1 MWIYL
6 LISLIFL
13 ILALESYF
21 KGGINALV
29 TLIGV
34 FLAVNLAASFGPMAF
49 QWMGDKWW
57 PIDVHPFWN
66 RAVPVVAGFIA
77 IVVIF
82 SILGTVASIMLRK
95 RLEAQWEEYRLEN
108 YKGMNRKFGL
118 CVGLITA
125 SVYSVMALT
134 LIYQL
139 GNFTVPFKND
149 NDPWA
154 LKTLNEA
161 REQLDNTPFIK
172 LAAAYDNTP
181 DLHYEV
187 RDTLVLFLNNN
198 AKTIEKHIHVYPG
211 FYALAETDEIKS
223 LLGIEEEEEEEED
236 PYGED
241 AGDYGDS
248 SDESLYAMWKTQAG
262 NLSLP
267 KLLGNSDVVS
277 AVNTRYEELKAIE
290 PNSDEEKKLL
300 AFMEDIRHFFSTDDK
315 KGGKSQLYG
324 RDAIV
329 GRWKFAPNV
338 SLRENKKTRTS
349 ISVDEMKGIQATVGK
364 MRRVTLKIWPEADQ
378 NQISVNGLSA
388 AGAYDQV
395 LKKLQTVYQ
404 KAVDDG
410 EVEDDSFGYG
420 SGYGGGTTPGQSG
433 GFSQPV
439 GFEETYGTQQG
450 QNDATRTIE
459 QTTEMLIWIQAKDPS
474 WLPTQLNQSMLRG
487 QTAQIGFGKWE
498 GSGIRY
504 QVSIIQAKGKKGA
517 GDIVKSAQ
525 YLLLSMRLNDEWPI
539 RSGKLKATI
548 VKGRLHVQSGRDVFV
563 FTRY

>member
-13 ILALESYF
+13 ILALECYF
-21 KGGINALV
+21 KGGVNALV

-66 RAVPVVAGFIA
+66 RAVPVVAGFIT

-139 GNFTVPFKND
+139 GNFTVPFKERLVQSEKYD
-149 NDPWA
+149 DPWVLA
-154 LKTLNEA
+154 TLNDA
-161 REQLDNTPFIK
+161 REELDNTPFIK
-172 LAAAYDNTP
+172 LAAVYDNTP
-181 DLHYEV
+181 ELHYEV
-187 RDTLVLFLNNN
+187 RDTILLFLSNDP
-198 AKTIEKHIHVYPG
+198 KTIGRHISVYPG

-223 LLGIEEEEEEEED
+223 LLGIAEEEEEEEED

-241 AGDYGDS
+241 TGDYGDS
-248 SDESLYAMWKTQAG
+248 SDESLYDMWRLQAG
-262 NLSLP
+262 ILSLP

-277 AVNTRYEELKAIE
+277 AVNTRYEELKEIE
-290 PNSDEEKKLL
+290 PNSDEEKKLQ
-300 AFMEDIRHFFSTDDK
+300 AFMEDIRHFFETGESK
-315 KGGKSQLYG
+315 LYG

-329 GRWKFAPNV
+329 GRWQFAPNV
-338 SLRENKKTRTS
+338 SLRENKKTRTT
-349 ISVDEMKGIQATVGK
+349 ISVDEMRGIQSTVGK
-364 MRRVTLKIWPEADQ
+364 MRRVTLQVWPEADR
-378 NQISVNGLSA
+378 NQIRVNGLSV
-388 AGAYDQV
+388 AGAYEQV
-395 LKKLQTVYQ
+395 LKKLREEYQ
-404 KAVDDG
+404 KAIDDG
-410 EVEDDSFGYG
+410 EVDDDAYGYG
-420 SGYGGGTTPGQSG
+420 PGYGG

-439 GFEETYGTQQG
+439 GFEETYGEQG
-450 QNDATRTIE
+450 GEANE
-459 QTTEMLIWIQAKDPS
+459 GQAKVEEARRMLAWIRAKNPV
-474 WLPTQLNQSMLRG
+474 WIPRELGRSMSRG
-487 QTAQIGFGKWE
+487 DTMRIGSGSWE
-498 GSGIRY
+498 GSGILFR
-504 QVSIIQAKGKKGA
+504 VTVKPAKVDLSKEAEILSGA
-517 GDIVKSAQ
+517 
-525 YLLLSMRLNDEWPI
+525 MRAAWPL

>member
-13 ILALESYF
+13 ILALECYF
-21 KGGINALV
+21 KGGVNALV

-66 RAVPVVAGFIA
+66 RAVPVVAGFIT

-248 SDESLYAMWKTQAG
+248 SDESLYTMWKTQAG

-290 PNSDEEKKLL
+290 PNSDEEKKLQ
-300 AFMEDIRHFFSTDDK
+300 AFMEDIRHFFETGESK
-315 KGGKSQLYG
+315 LYG

-329 GRWKFAPNV
+329 GRWQFAPNV

-349 ISVDEMKGIQATVGK
+349 ISVDEMRGIQSTVGK
-364 MRRVTLKIWPEADQ
+364 MRRVTLQVWPEADR
-378 NQISVNGLSA
+378 NQIRVNGLSV
-388 AGAYDQV
+388 AGAYEQV
-395 LKKLQTVYQ
+395 LKKLRETYQ
-404 KAVDDG
+404 KAIDDG
-410 EVEDDSFGYG
+410 EVDDDAFGYG
-420 SGYGGGTTPGQSG
+420 AGYGGG

-439 GFEETYGTQQG
+439 GFEETYGTQGGEANEG
-450 QNDATRTIE
+450 QAKVEEARR
-459 QTTEMLIWIQAKDPS
+459 MLTWIQAKDPGWVS
-474 WLPTQLNQSMLRG
+474 RELNRSMLRG
-487 QTAQIGFGKWE
+487 DTVRIGSGKWE
-498 GSGIRY
+498 GSGILF
-504 QVSIIQAKGKKGA
+504 QVTVKPDKVQLSKEAEFLSGA
-517 GDIVKSAQ
+517 
-525 YLLLSMRLNDEWPI
+525 MRTGWPL
-539 RSGKLKATI
+539 RSGKLKSTI
-548 VKGRLHVQSGRDVFV
+548 VKGRLHIRSGRDVFV

>member
-6 LISLIFL
+6 LIGLIFL
-13 ILALESYF
+13 ILALECYF
-21 KGGINALV
+21 KGGVNALV

-34 FLAVNLAASFGPMAF
+34 FLAVNVAASFGPMAF

-57 PIDVHPFWN
+57 SIDTHPFWN
-66 RAVPVVAGFIA
+66 RAVPVVAGFITL
-77 IVVIF
+77 VVLF

-118 CVGLITA
+118 CVGLITG

-154 LKTLNEA
+154 LKTLSEA

-223 LLGIEEEEEEEED
+223 LLGIGEEEEEED
-236 PYGED
+236 DSSVYEPDSGGGY
-241 AGDYGDS
+241 S
-248 SDESLYAMWKTQAG
+248 SDEPLYAMWKKQAG

-277 AVNTRYEELKAIE
+277 TVNTRYEELKAIE

-300 AFMEDIRHFFSTDDK
+300 AFMRDIRVFFDTGESE
-315 KGGKSQLYG
+315 LYG

-338 SLRENKKTRTS
+338 SLRENKKTRTT
-349 ISVDEMKGIQATVGK
+349 ISVDEMRGIQSTVSK
-364 MRRVTLKIWPEADQ
+364 MRRVTLQVWPEADR
-378 NQISVNGLSA
+378 NQIRVNGLSV
-388 AGAYDQV
+388 AGAYEQV
-395 LKKLQTVYQ
+395 LKKLREEYQ
-404 KAVDDG
+404 KAIDDG
-410 EVEDDSFGYG
+410 EVDDDAYGYG
-420 SGYGGGTTPGQSG
+420 PGYGGG

-439 GFEETYGTQQG
+439 GFEETYGEQG
-450 QNDATRTIE
+450 GEANEGQAQGGGSATNAGVDSGQESRLDSPGTRPKHVP
-459 QTTEMLIWIQAKDPS
+459 WRHHAD
-474 WLPTQLNQSMLRG
+474 WLRQL
-487 QTAQIGFGKWE
+487 
-498 GSGIRY
+498 
-504 QVSIIQAKGKKGA
+504 
-517 GDIVKSAQ
+517 
-525 YLLLSMRLNDEWPI
+525 
-539 RSGKLKATI
+539 
-548 VKGRLHVQSGRDVFV
+548 GRLRHSVPRHRQAGQGRPEQGS
-563 FTRY
+563 

>member
-13 ILALESYF
+13 ILALECYF
-21 KGGINALV
+21 KGGVNALV

-66 RAVPVVAGFIA
+66 RAVPVVAGFIT

-172 LAAAYDNTP
+172 LAAAYDKTP

-290 PNSDEEKKLL
+290 PNSDEEKKLQG
-300 AFMEDIRHFFSTDDK
+300 FMEDIRHFFETGESK
-315 KGGKSQLYG
+315 LYG

-329 GRWKFAPNV
+329 GRWQFAPNV

-349 ISVDEMKGIQATVGK
+349 ISVDEMRGIQSTVGK
-364 MRRVTLKIWPEADQ
+364 MRRVTLQVWPEADR
-378 NQISVNGLSA
+378 NQIRVNGLSV
-388 AGAYDQV
+388 AGAYEQV
-395 LKKLQTVYQ
+395 LKKLRETYQ
-404 KAVDDG
+404 KAIDDG
-410 EVEDDSFGYG
+410 EVDDDAFGYG
-420 SGYGGGTTPGQSG
+420 AGYGG

-439 GFEETYGTQQG
+439 GFEETYGTQGGEANEG
-450 QNDATRTIE
+450 QAKVEEARR
-459 QTTEMLIWIQAKDPS
+459 MLAWIQAKDPGWVS
-474 WLPTQLNQSMLRG
+474 RELNRSMLRG
-487 QTAQIGFGKWE
+487 DTVRIGSGKWE
-498 GSGIRY
+498 GSGILF
-504 QVSIIQAKGKKGA
+504 QVTVKPDKVQLSKEAEFLSGA
-517 GDIVKSAQ
+517 
-525 YLLLSMRLNDEWPI
+525 MRTGWPL
-539 RSGKLKATI
+539 RSGKLKSTI
-548 VKGRLHVQSGRDVFV
+548 VKGRLHIRSGRDVFV

>member
-13 ILALESYF
+13 ILALECYF
-21 KGGINALV
+21 KGGVNALV

-66 RAVPVVAGFIA
+66 RAVPVVAGFIT

-139 GNFTVPFKND
+139 GNFTVPFKEKVNE
-149 NDPWA
+149 PWV
-154 LKTLNEA
+154 LTTLNAA
-161 REQLDNTPFIK
+161 REELDNTPFIK
-172 LAAAYDNTP
+172 LAAVYDNTP
-181 DLHYEV
+181 ELHYEV
-187 RDTLVLFLNNN
+187 RDTILLFLSND
-198 AKTIEKHIHVYPG
+198 AKTIGRHISVYPG

-223 LLGIEEEEEEEED
+223 LLGIGEEEEQEED
-236 PYGED
+236 SSAYEPDTGG
-241 AGDYGDS
+241 GDF
-248 SDESLYAMWKTQAG
+248 SDMSLYDMWRLEAG
-262 NLSLP
+262 NLSVTQ
-267 KLLGNSDVVS
+267 LLENSDVVS
-277 AVNTRYEELKAIE
+277 VVNTRYEELKAIE

-300 AFMEDIRHFFSTDDK
+300 AFMEDIRHFFETGESK
-315 KGGKSQLYG
+315 LYG

-329 GRWKFAPNV
+329 GRWQFAPNV

-349 ISVDEMKGIQATVGK
+349 ISVDEMRGIQSTVGK
-364 MRRVTLKIWPEADQ
+364 MRRVTLQVWPEADR
-378 NQISVNGLSA
+378 NQIRVNGLSV
-388 AGAYDQV
+388 AGAYEQV
-395 LKKLQTVYQ
+395 LKKLRETYQ
-404 KAVDDG
+404 KAIDDG
-410 EVEDDSFGYG
+410 EVDDDAFGYG
-420 SGYGGGTTPGQSG
+420 AGYGG

-439 GFEETYGTQQG
+439 GFEETYGTQGGEANEG
-450 QNDATRTIE
+450 QAKVEEARR
-459 QTTEMLIWIQAKDPS
+459 MLTWIQAKDPGWVS
-474 WLPTQLNQSMLRG
+474 RELNRSMLRG
-487 QTAQIGFGKWE
+487 DTVRIGSGKWE
-498 GSGIRY
+498 GSGILF
-504 QVSIIQAKGKKGA
+504 QVTVKPDKVQLSKEAEFLSGA
-517 GDIVKSAQ
+517 
-525 YLLLSMRLNDEWPI
+525 MRTGWPL
-539 RSGKLKATI
+539 RSGNLKSTI
-548 VKGRLHVQSGRDVFV
+548 VKGRLHIRSGRDVFV

>member
-6 LISLIFL
+6 LIGLIFL
-13 ILALESYF
+13 ILALECYF
-21 KGGINALV
+21 KGGVNALV

-66 RAVPVVAGFIA
+66 RAVPVVAGFIT

-223 LLGIEEEEEEEED
+223 LLGIGEEEEEED
-236 PYGED
+236 DSSVYEPDSGGGY
-241 AGDYGDS
+241 S
-248 SDESLYAMWKTQAG
+248 SDEPLYAMWKKQAG

-277 AVNTRYEELKAIE
+277 TVNTRYEELKAIE

-300 AFMEDIRHFFSTDDK
+300 AFMRDIRVFFDTGESE
-315 KGGKSQLYG
+315 LYG

-338 SLRENKKTRTS
+338 SLRENKKTRTT
-349 ISVDEMKGIQATVGK
+349 ISVDEMRGIQSTVSK
-364 MRRVTLKIWPEADQ
+364 MRRVTLQVWPEADR
-378 NQISVNGLSA
+378 NQIRVNGLSV
-388 AGAYDQV
+388 AGAYEQV
-395 LKKLQTVYQ
+395 LKKLREEYQ
-404 KAVDDG
+404 KAIDDG
-410 EVEDDSFGYG
+410 EVDDDAYGYG
-420 SGYGGGTTPGQSG
+420 PGYGGG

-439 GFEETYGTQQG
+439 GFEETYGEQG
-450 QNDATRTIE
+450 GEANEGQAQVEEARR
-459 QTTEMLIWIQAKDPS
+459 MLAWIRAKNPV
-474 WLPTQLNQSMLRG
+474 WIPRELGRSMSRG
-487 QTAQIGFGKWE
+487 DTMRIGSGSWE
-498 GSGIRY
+498 GSGILFR
-504 QVSIIQAKGKKGA
+504 VTVKPAKVDLSKEAEILSGA
-517 GDIVKSAQ
+517 
-525 YLLLSMRLNDEWPI
+525 MRAAWPL

>member
-262 NLSLP
+262 NL
-267 KLLGNSDVVS
+267 
-277 AVNTRYEELKAIE
+277 
-290 PNSDEEKKLL
+290 
-300 AFMEDIRHFFSTDDK
+300 
-315 KGGKSQLYG
+315 
-324 RDAIV
+324 
-329 GRWKFAPNV
+329 
-338 SLRENKKTRTS
+338 
-349 ISVDEMKGIQATVGK
+349 
-364 MRRVTLKIWPEADQ
+364 
-378 NQISVNGLSA
+378 
-388 AGAYDQV
+388 
-395 LKKLQTVYQ
+395 
-404 KAVDDG
+404 
-410 EVEDDSFGYG
+410 
-420 SGYGGGTTPGQSG
+420 
-433 GFSQPV
+433 
-439 GFEETYGTQQG
+439 
-450 QNDATRTIE
+450 
-459 QTTEMLIWIQAKDPS
+459 
-474 WLPTQLNQSMLRG
+474 
-487 QTAQIGFGKWE
+487 
-498 GSGIRY
+498 
-504 QVSIIQAKGKKGA
+504 
-517 GDIVKSAQ
+517 
-525 YLLLSMRLNDEWPI
+525 
-539 RSGKLKATI
+539 
-548 VKGRLHVQSGRDVFV
+548 
-563 FTRY
+563 

>member
-6 LISLIFL
+6 LIGLIFL
-13 ILALESYF
+13 ILALECYF
-21 KGGINALV
+21 KGGVNALV

-34 FLAVNLAASFGPMAF
+34 FLAVNVAASFGPMAF

-66 RAVPVVAGFIA
+66 RAVPVVAGFITL
-77 IVVIF
+77 VVLF

-118 CVGLITA
+118 CVGLITG

-223 LLGIEEEEEEEED
+223 LLGIGEEEEEED
-236 PYGED
+236 DSSVYEPDSGGGY
-241 AGDYGDS
+241 S
-248 SDESLYAMWKTQAG
+248 SDEPLYAMWKKQAG

-277 AVNTRYEELKAIE
+277 TVNTRYEELKAIE

-300 AFMEDIRHFFSTDDK
+300 AFMRDIRVFFDTGESE
-315 KGGKSQLYG
+315 LYG

-338 SLRENKKTRTS
+338 SLRENKKTRTT
-349 ISVDEMKGIQATVGK
+349 ISVDEMRGIQSTVSK
-364 MRRVTLKIWPEADQ
+364 MRRVTLQVWPEADR
-378 NQISVNGLSA
+378 NQIRVNGLSV
-388 AGAYDQV
+388 AGAYEQV
-395 LKKLQTVYQ
+395 LKKLREEYQ
-404 KAVDDG
+404 KAIDDG
-410 EVEDDSFGYG
+410 EVDDDAYGYG
-420 SGYGGGTTPGQSG
+420 PGYGGG

-439 GFEETYGTQQG
+439 GFEETYGEQG
-450 QNDATRTIE
+450 GEANEGQAQVEEARR
-459 QTTEMLIWIQAKDPS
+459 MLAWIRAKNPV
-474 WLPTQLNQSMLRG
+474 WIPRELGRSMSRG
-487 QTAQIGFGKWE
+487 DTMRIGSGSWE
-498 GSGIRY
+498 GSGILFR
-504 QVSIIQAKGKKGA
+504 VTVKPAKVDLSKEAEILSGA
-517 GDIVKSAQ
+517 
-525 YLLLSMRLNDEWPI
+525 MRAAWPL

>member
-6 LISLIFL
+6 LIGLIFL
-13 ILALESYF
+13 ILALECYF
-21 KGGINALV
+21 KGGVNALA

-34 FLAVNLAASFGPMAF
+34 FLAVNVAASFGPMAF

-57 PIDVHPFWN
+57 SIDTHPFWN
-66 RAVPVVAGFIA
+66 RAVPVVAGFITL
-77 IVVIF
+77 VVLF

-223 LLGIEEEEEEEED
+223 LLGIGEEEEEEED
-236 PYGED
+236 SSVYEPDTGGGY
-241 AGDYGDS
+241 S
-248 SDESLYAMWKTQAG
+248 SDEPLYAMWKKQAG

-277 AVNTRYEELKAIE
+277 TVNTRYEELKAIE

-300 AFMEDIRHFFSTDDK
+300 AFMRDIRVFFDTGESE
-315 KGGKSQLYG
+315 LYG

-338 SLRENKKTRTS
+338 SLRENKKTRTT
-349 ISVDEMKGIQATVGK
+349 ISVDEMRVIQSTVGK
-364 MRRVTLKIWPEADQ
+364 MRRVTLQVWPEADR
-378 NQISVNGLSA
+378 NQIRVNGLSV
-388 AGAYDQV
+388 AGAYEQV
-395 LKKLQTVYQ
+395 LKKLREEYQ
-404 KAVDDG
+404 KAIDDG
-410 EVEDDSFGYG
+410 EVDDDAYGYG
-420 SGYGGGTTPGQSG
+420 PGYGG

-439 GFEETYGTQQG
+439 GFEETYGEQG
-450 QNDATRTIE
+450 GEANE
-459 QTTEMLIWIQAKDPS
+459 GQAKVEEARRMLAWIRAKNPF
-474 WLPTQLNQSMLRG
+474 WIPRELGRSMSRG
-487 QTAQIGFGKWE
+487 DTMRIGSGSWE
-498 GSGIRY
+498 GSGILFR
-504 QVSIIQAKGKKGA
+504 VTVKPAKVDLSKEAEILSGA
-517 GDIVKSAQ
+517 
-525 YLLLSMRLNDEWPI
+525 MRAAWPL

>member
-13 ILALESYF
+13 ILALECYF
-21 KGGINALV
+21 KGGVNALV

-66 RAVPVVAGFIA
+66 RAVPVVAGFIT

-172 LAAAYDNTP
+172 LAAAYDHTP

-290 PNSDEEKKLL
+290 PNSDEEKKLQ
-300 AFMEDIRHFFSTDDK
+300 AFMEDIRHFFETGESK
-315 KGGKSQLYG
+315 LYG

-329 GRWKFAPNV
+329 GRWQFAPNV

-349 ISVDEMKGIQATVGK
+349 ISVDEMRGIQSTVGK
-364 MRRVTLKIWPEADQ
+364 MRRVTLQVWPEADR
-378 NQISVNGLSA
+378 NQIRVNGLSV
-388 AGAYDQV
+388 AGAYEQV
-395 LKKLQTVYQ
+395 LKKLRETYQ
-404 KAVDDG
+404 KAIDDG
-410 EVEDDSFGYG
+410 EVDDDAFGYG
-420 SGYGGGTTPGQSG
+420 AGYGG

-439 GFEETYGTQQG
+439 GFEETYGTQGGEANEG
-450 QNDATRTIE
+450 QAKVEEARR
-459 QTTEMLIWIQAKDPS
+459 MLTWIQAKDPGWVS
-474 WLPTQLNQSMLRG
+474 RELNRSMLRG
-487 QTAQIGFGKWE
+487 DTVRIGSGKWE
-498 GSGIRY
+498 GSGILF
-504 QVSIIQAKGKKGA
+504 QATVKPDKVQLSKEAEFLSGA
-517 GDIVKSAQ
+517 
-525 YLLLSMRLNDEWPI
+525 MRTGWPL
-539 RSGKLKATI
+539 RSGKLKSTI
-548 VKGRLHVQSGRDVFV
+548 VKGRLHIRSGRDVFV

>member
-13 ILALESYF
+13 ILALECYF
-21 KGGINALV
+21 KGGVNALV

-66 RAVPVVAGFIA
+66 RAVPVVAGFIT

-290 PNSDEEKKLL
+290 PNSDEEKKLQ
-300 AFMEDIRHFFSTDDK
+300 AFMEDIRHFFETGESK
-315 KGGKSQLYG
+315 LYG

-329 GRWKFAPNV
+329 GRWQFAPNV

-349 ISVDEMKGIQATVGK
+349 ISVDEMRGIQSTVGK
-364 MRRVTLKIWPEADQ
+364 MRRVTLQVWPEADR
-378 NQISVNGLSA
+378 NQIRINGLSV
-388 AGAYDQV
+388 AGAYEQV
-395 LKKLQTVYQ
+395 LKKLRETYQ
-404 KAVDDG
+404 KAIDDG
-410 EVEDDSFGYG
+410 EVDDDAFGYG
-420 SGYGGGTTPGQSG
+420 AGYGG

-439 GFEETYGTQQG
+439 GFEETYGTQGGEANEG
-450 QNDATRTIE
+450 QAKVEEARR
-459 QTTEMLIWIQAKDPS
+459 MLAWIQAKDPGWVS
-474 WLPTQLNQSMLRG
+474 RELNRSMLRG
-487 QTAQIGFGKWE
+487 DTVRIGSGKWE
-498 GSGIRY
+498 GSGILF
-504 QVSIIQAKGKKGA
+504 QVTVKPDKVQLSKEAEFLSGA
-517 GDIVKSAQ
+517 
-525 YLLLSMRLNDEWPI
+525 MRTGWPL
-539 RSGKLKATI
+539 RSGKLKSTI
-548 VKGRLHVQSGRDVFV
+548 VKGRLHIRSGRDVFV